1 MRRVTAV
8 LLATVACVA
17 PLRAQ
22 VGLRISV
29 GQNVQVSAGHADDA
43 HYEVLIA
50 GDPKD
55 ASRMIVGSFRFPA
68 GTMHNETVVYASRDG
83 GRSWEPTLEGD
94 VLANTSDPAPA
105 YGPDGWAYYTA
116 SSLGPAGTARE
127 ARRMLMFRSGDGG
140 LNWQGPTEFTYSD
153 RQYVVVDGTGGKYH
167 NRIYVNGNNRVPYG
181 ISDFVVFRSTDRGL
195 TFAGPGTR
203 EGFGKHSAG
212 TMGNAAIASDGTLIG
227 VFEENGDMRAITS
240 RDGGESLMQAVNIDT
255 AYVQPGNRKG
265 GTNNNVTALPMMAI
279 DPGSA
284 AFGDAVY
291 AVWADRRSGRSRIF
305 ISATSDKGATWT
317 PSRQVDDPPAAD
329 SADNFMP
336 NVAVN
341 RDGVVGV
348 MWYDRRAH
356 GDNIGWDVRFAAS
369 HDGGRTFSP
378 SVKVASQGMTF
389 GTATRYGTLR
399 ASATRP
405 KAADGGGVTLDVGL
419 NNFTFL
425 GGDTAGLIADA
436 AGVFH
441 PVWVDNRTGIPQV
454 WTAPVTVAA
463 AVAKVAGADV
473 SDKLIIDVVKAAFD
487 RGTGELAVDV
497 RLRNTSEAAVRG
509 PFTVH
514 VRKATSDIG
523 EVRGVIDTAAFA
535 DTLLAPG
542 ASSATQSWRFTLA
555 DLQPFRSGNRYRLGL
570 LKLNAQILSGQ

>member
-1 MRRVTAV
+1 MRRAAAV
-8 LLATVACVA
+8 LLATFVCVA
-17 PLRAQ
+17 HASAQ
-22 VGLRISV
+22 GPRISV
-29 GQNVQVSAGHADDA
+29 GENAHVSGAYGSDA

-55 ASRMIVGSFRFPA
+55 ASRMVIGSFRFPA
-68 GTMHNETVVYASRDG
+68 GTMSTETVVYASRDG
-83 GRSWEPTLEGD
+83 GKTWQPTLKGD

-116 SSLGPAGTARE
+116 SSLGPAGTPRE
-127 ARRMLMFRSGDGG
+127 ARRMLMFRSADGG
-140 LNWQGPTEFTYSD
+140 LKWEGPSVFTYSD

-181 ISDFVVFRSTDRGL
+181 ISDFVVFRSTDRGV
-195 TFAGPGTR
+195 TFSGPGTR
-203 EGFGKHSAG
+203 AGFGKHSAG

-227 VFEENGDMRAITS
+227 VFEENDDIRAITS
-240 RDGGESLMQAVNIDT
+240 RDGGESLTPAVDIDT

-284 AFGDAVY
+284 AFRDAVY

-305 ISATSDKGATWT
+305 IAASFDKGATWT
-317 PSRQVDDPPAAD
+317 PSRQVDDPPPGD
-329 SADNFMP
+329 STDNFMP

-356 GDNIGWDVRFAAS
+356 ADNIGWDVRFSAS
-369 HDGGRTFSP
+369 RDGGKTFSP
-378 SVKVASQGMTF
+378 SVEVSSQGMTF
-389 GTATRYGTLR
+389 GARDRFATMR
-399 ASATRP
+399 ASASRP
-405 KAADGGGVTLDVGL
+405 KAADGGGVNVNVGL

-441 PVWVDNRTGIPQV
+441 PVWVDNRTGTPQV
-454 WTAPVTVAA
+454 WTAPVTVTT
-463 AVAKVAGADV
+463 AVAQAAGTDV
-473 SDKLIIDVVKAAFD
+473 SDRITIDVVKAFFD

-497 RLRNTSEAAVRG
+497 RLRNSSDAAVRG

-523 EVRGVIDTAAFA
+523 QVRSTMDTAAFA
-535 DTLLAPG
+535 ETSLAPG
-542 ASSATQSWRFTLA
+542 ASTAAQSWRFTLA